1 MAIAY
6 AIAQQIARSPLP
18 PKLGKDGGQK
28 MPIAK
33 PEQPASRVKPMA
45 VAIQAKIAIG
55 HCDAGNHQLAVVSK
69 VDIM

>member
-1 MAIAY
+1 
-6 AIAQQIARSPLP
+6 
-18 PKLGKDGGQK
+18 